1 MYIAMGYVPVVLS
14 IRLSTNHESLS
25 QPIIENRILTPL
37 TFFYFFFLPYNSLRQ
52 D

>member
-25 QPIIENRILTPL
+25 QPMMKIG
-37 TFFYFFFLPYNSLRQ
+37 Y
-52 D
+52 